1 MLGFLK
7 VFVQGIL
14 YVVLLPVILAILAF
28 YAVYTSITFI
38 YMAIKSI
45 VIFFMGGT
53 PMGDLPED
61 VEAKRILMEKE
72 DKIERQQEVNQNLTN
87 ALVQT
92 QLQMAELLKQ
102 QGFQQETSEQQ
113 EMEEMEEPYEPVEDS
128 SLESPQF
135 DDELEEINDD

>member
-14 YVVLLPVILAILAF
+14 YVVLLPVILVILAF

-102 QGFQQETSEQQ
+102 QGLQQETSEQQ
-113 EMEEMEEPYEPVEDS
+113 EMEEPYEPVEDS

>member
-14 YVVLLPVILAILAF
+14 YVVLLPVILVILAF

-72 DKIERQQEVNQNLTN
+72 DKIERQQEVNQNLTT

-102 QGFQQETSEQQ
+102 QGLQQETSEQQ
-113 EMEEMEEPYEPVEDS
+113 EMEEPYEPVEDS

>member
-102 QGFQQETSEQQ
+102 QGLQQETSEQQ
-113 EMEEMEEPYEPVEDS
+113 EMEEPYEPVEDS